1 MSLKR
6 NEENLVEKP
15 VSFRERKRVCEN
27 SRFEVYYDH
36 LEGGGGYSVPNYL
49 VVSPKRKTE
58 DLVSGVAILPVVEEK
73 VALLKIYRHPIES
86 WSWEIPRG
94 FIEDDEDN
102 YISVSRELEEE
113 TGLCCDRSDIKSL
126 GLMAP
131 DAGIL
136 AARIHLFVALRCR
149 VVREF
154 VPNEIG
160 HSELKWVNAG
170 SVARMIQDGIIQD
183 PSTLVALYKY
193 WGNQIASK
201 NSFDE

>member
-1 MSLKR
+1 MNLKR
-6 NEENLVEKP
+6 DEGDSREKP
-15 VSFRERKRVCEN
+15 VSFQERKQVCGN
-27 SRFEVYYDH
+27 SRFEIFYDH
-36 LEGGGGYSVPNYL
+36 LKGDGGYSVPNYL
-49 VVSPKRKTE
+49 VVSPRRKTE
-58 DLVSGVAILPVVEEK
+58 NFVSGVAILPVFK
-73 VALLKIYRHPIES
+73 GKAALLKIYRHPIES

-94 FIEDDEDN
+94 FVEDDEDN